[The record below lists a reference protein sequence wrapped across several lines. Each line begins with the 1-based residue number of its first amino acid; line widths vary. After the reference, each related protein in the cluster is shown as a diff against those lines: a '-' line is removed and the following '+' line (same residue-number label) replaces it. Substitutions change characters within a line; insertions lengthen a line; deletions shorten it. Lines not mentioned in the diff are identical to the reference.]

1 MSTVSLIDPTT
12 LNPSFAGPDTNRRGP
27 ALGRPAA
34 IITRND
40 QEVSIELLTSLLAHA
55 KQYRLQML
63 ALSKAAANFGHSLE
77 KIAHCKTAVMENP
90 TSPTNMPLQQQ
101 HQGEEPLGSTS
112 PPSLSS
118 PQAVIGHVGK
128 LSSPCPVPKMT
139 STLSPELGRTQ
150 PGSRTRSCLQAA
162 AGLHFLISNHHQ
174 ILSDTLYKQFEIPL
188 LQHLDT
194 HKGNIEASE
203 AQYERSMREMSQKIK
218 DTEAASLQNGR
229 KRQRDL
235 LQFRQAL
242 MTLTQQVDE
251 LERIKIG
258 YYFNNLECEQANL
271 QLILQKTSTLVRAEV
286 DIYERVAN
294 KGLNDPILEL
304 MTTQGPDPY
313 CVYPTTDEFSS
324 IFSILP
330 ATPIIPTNPGNVT
343 SGPTA
348 TQPEGILTTF
358 YGYHETNPFSTSRTP
373 TTAVPRDRHLFG
385 DASSAESSASPI
397 AKAVNGGKGAPSTS
411 TSTIAGTGTLTG
423 PTKKKDHSEDRTDD
437 EKRVLMSGSSSP
449 TPEDTIAAIESVA
462 TMTAATTTVS
472 TTSTSPQAD
481 AEENENGQDPESE
494 TANDKESEAANGVD
508 DNYFHRAD
516 RTSGSQASSLR
527 TGGLDLRGSATHHR
541 HYSSKTD
548 DSTGPSSSTSTQ
560 SSLMRPYTHRSL
572 SGSHHMTLGSTPESY
587 PRRNMIHI
595 PQDSELLNNRDFSFS
610 YDPTDLLDRRSHAGI
625 RAGDEFVN
633 EFEGMERAPI
643 SDYTLNRTSASLHG
657 RSMSH
662 SSSTNLSH
670 TESQDTQTVEDRQ
683 QTSSPLSSSVAS
695 SKQASPSRRTALE
708 MSPPSSS
715 REGGGAV
722 ATGPENQT
730 DCPTG
735 VEPEEDPYLHTL
747 EHESKTARSSHRLSS
762 REYDD
767 GMPAFLSDEDVGDD
781 NDEEEANGLTGSPSR
796 SSTRDD
802 LEADTRSLV
811 SKRSSDT
818 FRLAGFF
825 RSNNNS
831 TTDFVE
837 RVLVQAN

>member
-12 LNPSFAGPDTNRRGP
+12 LNPSFSGPDTNRRGP
-27 ALGRPAA
+27 PLGRPAA

-40 QEVSIELLTSLLAHA
+40 QEISVELLTNLLAHA

-90 TSPTNMPLQQQ
+90 TSPTNTPLQQQ
-101 HQGEEPLGSTS
+101 NEELLGSTS
-112 PPSLSS
+112 PSLSS
-118 PQAVIGHVGK
+118 PQAVIGH
-128 LSSPCPVPKMT
+128 
-139 STLSPELGRTQ
+139 
-150 PGSRTRSCLQAA
+150 AA

-194 HKGNIEASE
+194 HKNNIEASE
-203 AQYERSMREMSQKIK
+203 AQYERSMREMSQRIK

-330 ATPIIPTNPGNVT
+330 ATPIIPTNASNAS

-358 YGYHETNPFSTSRTP
+358 YGYHEANPFSTSRTP
-373 TTAVPRDRHLFG
+373 TTGVPRDRHLFG

-397 AKAVNGGKGAPSTS
+397 AKAVNGGKGVASTS

-423 PTKKKDHSEDRTDD
+423 PTKKMDNTQGHTEEDSKAHS
-437 EKRVLMSGSSSP
+437 SGSNSP
-449 TPEDTIAAIESVA
+449 KPEDTIAAVDPS
-462 TMTAATTTVS
+462 MTA
-472 TTSTSPQAD
+472 TTSAHDETD
-481 AEENENGQDPESE
+481 GQEPKDQSL
-494 TANDKESEAANGVD
+494 DSGKESDAVNGAVSS
-508 DNYFHRAD
+508 YYHRSSTVPD
-516 RTSGSQASSLR
+516 SQASSLQ
-527 TGGLDLRGSATHHR
+527 TGGLAVRGSIMHHR

-548 DSTGPSSSTSTQ
+548 DSPVPSSSTSTH
-560 SSLMRPYTHRSL
+560 SSLMRPYTLRSL
-572 SGSHHMTLGSTPESY
+572 SGSQHHMTLGSTPESY
-587 PRRNMIHI
+587 PTRNMIHI
-595 PQDSELLNNRDFSFS
+595 AQDSELLNNRDFSFS
-610 YDPTDLLDRRSHAGI
+610 YDPTDLLSRRSQAAAGI

-643 SDYTLNRTSASLHG
+643 SEYTLSRAVASLHG
-657 RSMSH
+657 HLISQ
-662 SSSTNLSH
+662 SSSTGISH
-670 TESQDTQTVEDRQ
+670 TVSQDTQVIEEHEQEHEEEPEQEQEEQ
-683 QTSSPLSSSVAS
+683 QQQEQVSSPPTSSATG
-695 SKQASPSRRTALE
+695 KEESPSQRTTLDL
-708 MSPPSSS
+708 SPPSSSS
-715 REGGGAV
+715 REGGGVV
-722 ATGPENQT
+722 ATGPEDQVECT
-730 DCPTG
+730 TE
-735 VEPEEDPYLHTL
+735 VEPEEDPYLHSL
-747 EHESKTARSSHRLSS
+747 EHESKTARANRRVSS

-767 GMPAFLSDEDVGDD
+767 GIPAFMSDDEENGDD
-781 NDEEEANGLTGSPSR
+781 GEEENEEPNGHAGSQSR
-796 SSTRDD
+796 GSIKDDVEAETRS
-802 LEADTRSLV
+802 LKSLV
-811 SKRSSDT
+811 SKQSSDT
-818 FRLAGFF
+818 FRLSGFF

-837 RVLVQAN
+837 RMLVQAN